1 MSVYDTWDEEKK
13 EKFREI
19 SVDVIGALSS
29 SIKNAMLRQTITNEE
44 TTRWNAVNKDM
55 KRYGFT
61 IDEIWDAIE
70 EFIYFY

>member
-44 TTRWNAVNKDM
+44 TTRWNAVNKRHE
-55 KRYGFT
+55 K
-61 IDEIWDAIE
+61 IW
-70 EFIYFY
+70 FYNR